1 MVKGKVSLM
10 EFESNPN
17 IGLYMFVNDKFCL
30 LGVNVDSAK
39 KKEIENILN
48 VPVHIVTV
56 LGTELVGVFV
66 AGNND
71 FLLLPDMSENELEKI
86 RKIGEDA
93 KMKVIVLNDK
103 LNTIGNNICVG
114 DKIILVNNDYTASL
128 INVLKEETGYEIV
141 KFKNPEFK
149 AAGALIIHSNGK
161 YFVSQEVNESE
172 VKPILDKIASVG
184 TVNKGGCFVA
194 SGVVGNSNGL
204 ILGSACSTV
213 EIQNIVEAFD
223 FV

>member
-30 LGVNVDSAK
+30 LGVNVDDAK

-56 LGTELVGVFV
+56 LGTELVGVFI
-66 AGNND
+66 AGNNE

-103 LNTIGNNICVG
+103 LNTIGNNSSIFSIEKVSFEEIKMALG
-114 DKIILVNNDYTASL
+114 KINNRKV
-128 INVLKEETGYEIV
+128 I
-141 KFKNPEFK
+141 
-149 AAGALIIHSNGK
+149 
-161 YFVSQEVNESE
+161 
-172 VKPILDKIASVG
+172 
-184 TVNKGGCFVA
+184 
-194 SGVVGNSNGL
+194 
-204 ILGSACSTV
+204 
-213 EIQNIVEAFD
+213 
-223 FV
+223 